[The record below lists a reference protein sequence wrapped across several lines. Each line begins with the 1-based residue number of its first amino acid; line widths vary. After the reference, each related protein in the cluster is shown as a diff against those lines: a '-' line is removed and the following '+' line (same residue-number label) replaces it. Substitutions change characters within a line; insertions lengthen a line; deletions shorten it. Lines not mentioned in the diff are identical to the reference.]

1 MLAPAAGSFQVAKKI
16 PQYSLYG
23 EAVQDVDEHFL
34 HVESIAERSALHDWS
49 IRPHAHRDLHHLLL
63 VQKGGGVLQVEDEEH
78 TFRSPSLITLPR
90 SCVHGF
96 EFRPET
102 DGWIVTASGA
112 LMDRIERAYPTLAP
126 VLREVSV
133 VRLAPANVQAARRAF
148 TELVTEFR
156 NRMLARRVAAELQLM
171 VIMLLTLRC
180 KVESNAD
187 TARPGGADATL
198 AVRYRALIEA
208 DFAKPIRVADYAK
221 RLFVSHERLRQAC
234 LRVTGSAPLE
244 LLNAR
249 RLLEAKRC
257 LLYTSMSVGVVAEY
271 CGFEDP
277 AYFSRFFTHA
287 TGKSPRQYRNVQ
299 HGATARA
306 AT

>member
-1 MLAPAAGSFQVAKKI
+1 MAKKI

-34 HVESIAERSALHDWS
+34 HVESIAERSGLHDWS
-49 IRPHAHRDLHHLLL
+49 IRPHAHRDLHHLLF
-63 VQKGGGVLQVEDEEH
+63 VQKGGGVLQVEEEEH
-78 TFRSPSLITLPR
+78 TFRSPCLITLPR

-96 EFRPET
+96 EFRPDT

-112 LMDRIERAYPTLAP
+112 LMDRIEHAYPMLAP

-133 VRLAPANVQAARRAF
+133 VRMTPIHVRGARRAF

-156 NRMLARRVAAELQLM
+156 NQMLARRVAAELQLM

-180 KVESNAD
+180 KIESKTSD
-187 TARPGGADATL
+187 ARAGGADATL
-198 AVRYRALIEA
+198 ALRYRSLIET
-208 DFAKPIRVADYAK
+208 DYAKPLRVADYAR

-234 LRVTGSAPLE
+234 LRMTGSAPLE

-257 LLYTSMSVGVVAEY
+257 LLYTNMSVSVVAEY

-287 TGKSPRQYRNVQ
+287 TGKSPRQYRDSQ
-299 HGATARA
+299 QRASARA
-306 AT
+306 SA

>member
-1 MLAPAAGSFQVAKKI
+1 VTQEI

-34 HVESIAERSALHDWS
+34 HVESIAERSGLHDWS

-63 VQKGGGVLQVEDEEH
+63 VQRGGGVLQVEDEEH
-78 TFRSPSLITLPR
+78 RFRSPALITLPR

-96 EFRPET
+96 EFRPGT

-112 LMDRIERAYPTLAP
+112 LLDRIERAYPSLAP

-133 VRLAPANVQAARRAF
+133 VKLTAGNMRAARRVF
-148 TELVTEFR
+148 DELVTEFR
-156 NRMLARRVAAELQLM
+156 SRLLARRVAAELQLM
-171 VIMLLTLRC
+171 AIMLLILRC
-180 KVESNAD
+180 KIEPEPKTS
-187 TARPGGADATL
+187 RPGADAGL
-198 AVRYRALIEA
+198 AVRYRLLIES
-208 DFAKPIRVADYAK
+208 DFAKQVRVVDYAK

-234 LRVTGSAPLE
+234 LRMTGSAPLE

-257 LLYTSMSVGVVAEY
+257 LLYTNMSVGVIADY

-277 AYFSRFFTHA
+277 AYFSRFFTRA
-287 TGKSPRQYRNVQ
+287 TGQSPRRYRMVQ
-299 HGATARA
+299 KRSAARA
-306 AT
+306 EV